1 MALVPV
7 GGVVELRCRVTRID
21 SFVRLSKTIPGT
33 ARQERLTTNMA
44 KEHSID
50 GIDRYSITAQELT
63 DNAHGYDFI
72 FRITGTMYCI
82 LSYSVITRDK
92 QFISRKKVKFYHS
105 VIV

>member
-44 KEHSID
+44 KEQSID
-50 GIDRYSITAQELT
+50 SIDRYSITAQEY
-63 DNAHGYDFI
+63 DDHGYDFI
-72 FRITGTMYCI
+72 FRIAGTIYCMGMYW
-82 LSYSVITRDK
+82 VM
-92 QFISRKKVKFYHS
+92 FYLFLCLF
-105 VIV
+105 